1 MAFIEVDDIS
11 KNYQI
16 YKHEKGF
23 LNNIKSLFHREYT
36 VKEAVRHVSF
46 SIERGEKIGYIGMN
60 GAGKSTTIKMLSGI
74 LTPSS
79 GTISVGGLIPY
90 EQRRENARQMGAVF
104 GQRSRLNWDLPMAD
118 TFELY
123 RKMYDIDP
131 DRFERNIQVFT
142 ELLDMGEFI
151 NRPIRQL
158 SLGEKMRANL
168 ALAFLHDPT
177 VVYLDEPTIGLDV
190 VAKSRIREFI
200 REINRSSKVTVML
213 TTHDMTDIEKICER
227 LIFIHHGEIF
237 YDGSLAEFKNTF
249 GSGYKII
256 VISADTLETD
266 HIGLTLISYED
277 SKYVF
282 TGDKRTLS
290 VEQALAAIT
299 GQKKIITSLQVDESS
314 IESIVM
320 KIAGHTEQ

>member
-1 MAFIEVDDIS
+1 MAFIQVDDIS
-11 KNYQI
+11 KNYQV
-16 YKHEKGF
+16 YKRERGL

-36 VKEAVRHVSF
+36 VKEAVKHVSF
-46 SIERGEKIGYIGMN
+46 SIERGETVGYIGMN

-79 GTISVGGLIPY
+79 GTITVGGLIPY
-90 EQRRENARQMGAVF
+90 ERRKENARQMGAVF

-123 RKMYDIDP
+123 RKMYDIDH
-131 DRFERNIQVFT
+131 DSFRHNVRVYT
-142 ELLDMGEFI
+142 ELLEMDEFI

-168 ALAFLHDPT
+168 ALAFLHNPT

-190 VAKSRIREFI
+190 VAKSRIRGFI
-200 REINRSSKVTVML
+200 REINQNSKVTVML

-249 GSGYKII
+249 GSGYNIT
-256 VISADTLETD
+256 VISADILETD
-266 HIGLTLISYED
+266 LAGLTLISHED
-277 SKYVF
+277 NKYVF
-282 TGDKRTLS
+282 SGDKRSLS

-299 GQKKIITSLQVDESS
+299 GQGKIITSIQVDESS

-320 KIAGHTEQ
+320 KIVDNAKQ